1 MSKAYIGQMVFVAV
15 QAVAVI
21 ALGVEILGPGAMDP
35 DVIIPW
41 AYVAAIGLVS
51 WEVCPMLQ
59 LWGKS
64 REKAQDANR
73 KG

>member
-41 AYVAAIGLVS
+41 AYVAAIGLVG
-51 WEVCPMLQ
+51 WEVCLMLR
-59 LWGKS
+59 LWGKF
-64 REKAQDANR
+64 RGKDADR